1 MKKLLTLII
10 GLMSALTMTQA
21 ETAPNNPLAGKKV
34 LIAYYSRTGQNYV
47 SGDIVNLSV
56 GNTAALAKKIHA
68 ITGGDLF
75 EIRTVKGYPA
85 DYHEATEVAQK
96 ELREKARPELVG
108 DLPDVSSYDVVILGY
123 PNWWGTMPMAVY
135 SFIEKSGNMAGKTIL
150 PFCTHEGSGM
160 GNSVR
165 DLKKL
170 CPAATVLPGLPIKGT
185 RMYKNDPTVDAEV
198 AKWLQTCKK

>member
-1 MKKLLTLII
+1 MIMKKLLTLII

-21 ETAPNNPLAGKKV
+21 ETTPNNPLTGKKV
-34 LIAYYSRTGQNYV
+34 LIAYYSRAGQNYV

-75 EIRTVKGYPA
+75 EIRTVKSYPT
-85 DYHEATEVAQK
+85 DYHETTEVAQK

-135 SFIEKSGNMAGKTIL
+135 SFIEKSGNLAGKTIL

-185 RMYKNDPTVDAEV
+185 RMYKNDPTVDTEV
-198 AKWLQTCKK
+198 ARWLQ

>member
-1 MKKLLTLII
+1 MIMKKLLTLII

-21 ETAPNNPLAGKKV
+21 ETTPNNPLTGKKV
-34 LIAYYSRTGQNYV
+34 LIAYYSRAGQNYV

-75 EIRTVKGYPA
+75 EIRTAKSYPT
-85 DYHEATEVAQK
+85 DYHEATEVAQR

-135 SFIEKSGNMAGKTIL
+135 SFIEKSGNLAGKTIL

-170 CPAATVLPGLPIKGT
+170 CPDATVLPGLPIKGT
-185 RMYKNDPTVDAEV
+185 RMYRNDPTVDTEV
-198 AKWLQTCKK
+198 ARWLQ

>member
-1 MKKLLTLII
+1 MIMKKLLTLII

-21 ETAPNNPLAGKKV
+21 ETTPNNPLAGKKV
-34 LIAYYSRTGQNYV
+34 LIAYYSRAGQNYV

-56 GNTAALAKKIHA
+56 GNTSALAKKIHA

-75 EIRTVKGYPA
+75 EIRTAKSYPT
-85 DYHEATEVAQK
+85 DYHEATEVAQR

-108 DLPDVSSYDVVILGY
+108 DLPDVSSYDVIILGY

-135 SFIEKSGNMAGKTIL
+135 SFIEKSGNLAGKTIL

-185 RMYKNDPTVDAEV
+185 RMYKNDPTVDTEV
-198 AKWLQTCKK
+198 ARWLQ